1 MTNKEIL
8 DIALQQS
15 AYDCNCDAADFLSEQ
30 DVVTLSK
37 ANPKARKYAVSEY
50 IHKFEAYRCFETP
63 QINMLNDLL
72 APFDLKSA
80 LWRSIFCR
88 MSQS

>member
-1 MTNKEIL
+1 MTNKEILDIALMTNKEIL

-37 ANPKARKYAVSEY
+37 ANPKAR
-50 IHKFEAYRCFETP
+50 
-63 QINMLNDLL
+63 
-72 APFDLKSA
+72 
-80 LWRSIFCR
+80 
-88 MSQS
+88 

>member
-30 DVVTLSK
+30 DVVTISK
-37 ANPKARKYAVSEY
+37 ANPKARKYIPLTVP
-50 IHKFEAYRCFETP
+50 IRNKF
-63 QINMLNDLL
+63 IGW
-72 APFDLKSA
+72 KSSNIDNEFTITI
-80 LWRSIFCR
+80 W
-88 MSQS
+88 

>member
-30 DVVTLSK
+30 DVVTDFKSK
-37 ANPKARKYAVSEY
+37 S
-50 IHKFEAYRCFETP
+50 
-63 QINMLNDLL
+63 
-72 APFDLKSA
+72 
-80 LWRSIFCR
+80 
-88 MSQS
+88 